1 MKYIERNGLRIL
13 ISDFGYLIH
22 NKNSDSYSK
31 KVYLGKFSSLD
42 DFEEIEDKNID
53 RSLVDKINDLDE
65 SNIVQ
70 YDIMDTTMLVLDEI
84 FNYIEPMI
92 PEVMSIDNDEND
104 TKDPLI
110 NFYVIMI
117 QRELKTLDDI
127 PFKYKEQVIKIL
139 NK

>member
-22 NKNSDSYSK
+22 NKNADSYSK

-42 DFEEIEDKNID
+42 DFEEVEDKNID
-53 RSLVDKINDLDE
+53 KSLVDKINDLDE

-92 PEVMSIDNDEND
+92 PEVMSIDNDENE

-127 PFKYKEQVIKIL
+127 PLKYKEQVIKIL